1 MPIAIVT
8 DSTCDLPQ
16 NIIHE
21 LGITVIP
28 MFINIGDKGF
38 LDGIEITRKDF
49 YSSLPTYTVHPS
61 TGTPGLDIF
70 TNTYHALADKGFS
83 KILSIHISEKLS
95 ATVNMARNAAREF
108 KQIPVSVLDA
118 RQLSLGTGFQV
129 ERAARMAAEG
139 KGMEEILS
147 ALHDLML
154 RTFVAARLDTLEF
167 LRRSGRMNSFL
178 AGIGSL
184 LQLKPILTMKDG
196 QPGSERV
203 RTTHRAEIRLLEM
216 LEALQPI
223 EYFCLLHT
231 NASEKALAFRK
242 QAAHLIP
249 ANATYSMD
257 ITPVIGA
264 HIGPGAVGYA
274 VISKN
279 IKNSK

>member
-1 MPIAIVT
+1 MSIAIVT

-16 NIIHE
+16 NIINE

-38 LDGIEITRKDF
+38 LDGIEITRRDF
-49 YSSLPTYTVHPS
+49 YTNLPTYKTHPS

-70 TNTYHALADKGFS
+70 TNTYKSLAEKGFRN
-83 KILSIHISEKLS
+83 ILSIHISEKLS

-108 KQIPVSVLDA
+108 KQIPVTVLDS
-118 RQLSLGTGFQV
+118 RQLSMGTGIQV

-139 KGMEEILS
+139 SGLEEILS

-167 LRRSGRMNSFL
+167 LRRSGRMNAFL
-178 AGIGSL
+178 AGIGSV
-184 LQLKPILTMKDG
+184 LQLKPILTMRDG
-196 QPGSERV
+196 LPGSERV
-203 RTTHRAEIRLLEM
+203 RTTHKAEIRLTEM
-216 LEALQPI
+216 LKALQPI

-231 NASEKALAFRK
+231 NATEKARAFRE
-242 QAAHLIP
+242 QVAHLIP
-249 ANATYSMD
+249 IGNTYSMD

-274 VISKN
+274 IVSKN